1 MEIAADKRTECK
13 FAILH
18 PLLAAKVNI
27 MKNYDCLNERYPC
40 HCPNPI
46 ENCANPMEN
55 CTIPMENSAN
65 PTENCA
71 NPVEN
76 CANPMENCT
85 NPIVNCTIPMENFIC
100 LQNGSRAPATP
111 SI

>member
-1 MEIAADKRTECK
+1 
-13 FAILH
+13 
-18 PLLAAKVNI
+18 
-27 MKNYDCLNERYPC
+27 MKGTPATAT
-40 HCPNPI
+40 NPI
-46 ENCANPMEN
+46 KNCAN
-55 CTIPMENSAN
+55 CRIPMESSAN